1 MFVRWKSKSLVQRQD
16 EILPDRLKYAQL
28 VETSWET
35 GKPRQKVIKYL
46 ASIRVS
52 QMESPDYRRQF
63 WKTVHHKLREL
74 ELDPDLEKQI
84 KSKLEETV
92 PAD

>member
-1 MFVRWKSKSLVQRQD
+1 
-16 EILPDRLKYAQL
+16 L

-46 ASIRVS
+46 ASIRES
-52 QMESPDYRRQF
+52 QMESLDHRRQF
-63 WKTVHHKLREL
+63 WKTVQSKLGEL

-84 KSKLEETV
+84 KVRKPEKRGLNK
-92 PAD
+92 PLLN